1 MDIGIAQHVY
11 KLQHRRAVGTTE
23 VNVLGRVITAY
34 HIQIE
39 HDPLPVLRGCA
50 DPEDH
55 DLSLK
60 IRDMTVS
67 YFC

>member
-23 VNVLGRVITAY
+23 INVLCRVIAANPV
-34 HIQIE
+34 QIE

-50 DPEDH
+50 DPEEH
-55 DLSLK
+55 ELIVKS
-60 IRDMTVS
+60 RDMTVS

>member
-34 HIQIE
+34 HVQIE
-39 HDPLPVLRGCA
+39 RPSPCFKGLRG
-50 DPEDH
+50 PQG
-55 DLSLK
+55 S
-60 IRDMTVS
+60 
-67 YFC
+67 